1 MAAALCPQRLADPT
15 GWQDQLGACFRTIER
30 RWLDKTL
37 VGAAIVSARSDDANR
52 EYAQHYRNVAGFL
65 AYFETVCVI
74 SHEEAL
80 EMRKAW
86 VRAEAELLLYRL
98 PPEKRRTV
106 LLDPT
111 DGPQRFLTLKRRAQM
126 LCEVD
131 DEMCWGKCP
140 NAAGG
145 NW

>member
-1 MAAALCPQRLADPT
+1 MAVALRSQRVADPIA
-15 GWQDQLGACFRTIER
+15 WRDQLAASFRTMER
-30 RWLDKTL
+30 RWLDKIL
-37 VGAAIVSARSDDANR
+37 AGAAIVSAHSDDANH

-86 VRAEAELLLYRL
+86 VRTEAELLLNRL
-98 PPEKRRTV
+98 PPERRRAA

-126 LCEVD
+126 LCEID
-131 DEMCWGKCP
+131 DELRWGP
-140 NAAGG
+140 NAEGG
-145 NW
+145 DS